1 MSSSSILLNNLRQ
14 LMKSKKY
21 FHQIIHAYIIPTTDP
36 HKNEYVADRYK
47 RREFISNFTG
57 SNGTAL
63 ITENEAL
70 LWTDGRYFAQAE
82 YQLDPTS
89 WKLMRDGTKDVL
101 SITNWIARNL
111 EKNSFVGCDPQLVSI
126 NEWKEWK
133 ETLEQSDKQLV
144 PIDINLIDI
153 LWDKQRPELPDE
165 PIWKHDIQYS
175 GASIDE
181 KLSKVR
187 SKMSQYQVD
196 HLIVHRTDDVAWL
209 FNLRGGDIP
218 YNPVF
223 LSYAI
228 ISNDYVKLFVDLN
241 KLSDSIKKD
250 LEYDNVNIYS
260 YDCFYQQLKND
271 LQNKDPSDKFCASP
285 SCNYAVQTIIPKKQ
299 LVIQDDIVYE
309 LKSVKNQCEIE
320 GMKQAHI
327 KDGVALCSYL
337 HWLEQNIEKNQ
348 DLTEYSAAEKLRS
361 FRCKQINYLYD
372 SFETIS
378 ASGKNAAIIHYTAK
392 KESDTKITRNELYL
406 IDSGGQ
412 YKEGTTDVTRTVHF
426 GQPSDFEKECF
437 TRVLKGFIS
446 LASCLFPPHT
456 TGARLDSLAR
466 RSLWDVGLDY
476 RHGTGHGVGCCLN
489 VHEGPQSIGT
499 RIRSDSYLLPGMI
512 LSDEPGYYSDDKFG
526 IRIENCVLVVKKSSK
541 YGYYNEDWLTFQQLT
556 MVPIQRKLIDRSLL
570 NNDEIDYI
578 NKYHERVR
586 QLIRDEMIKQN
597 VEKSLLEWIHTN
609 TETI

>member
-21 FHQIIHAYIIPTTDP
+21 YNEVIHAYIVPTTDP
-36 HKNEYVADRYK
+36 HRNEYVADRYK

-63 ITENEAL
+63 ITDKEAL

-82 YQLDPTS
+82 NQLDPTC

-101 SITNWIARNL
+101 SITNWISRNL
-111 EKNSFVGCDPQLVSI
+111 EKNSFVGCDPELVSI

-144 PIDINLIDI
+144 PVHVNLIDI
-153 LWDKQRPELPDE
+153 LWDNQRPNLPDK

-175 GASIDE
+175 GASISE

-187 SKMSQYQVD
+187 SKMREYNVD
-196 HLIVHRTDDVAWL
+196 HIIIHRTDDIAWL

-223 LSYAI
+223 LSYSI
-228 ISNDYVKLFVDLN
+228 VSIDSVKLFVDLN
-241 KLSDSIKKD
+241 KLSNSIKKD
-250 LEYDNVNIYS
+250 LEDDNVNLYQ
-260 YDCFYQQLKND
+260 YDLFHQQLKID
-271 LQNKDPSDKFCASP
+271 VHSKDSSDKYCASP
-285 SCNYAVQTIIPKKQ
+285 SCNYAIQTIIPKKQ

-309 LKSVKNQCEIE
+309 LKAVKNNCEIQ

-337 HWLEQNIEKNQ
+337 HWLEENIEINQ
-348 DLTEYSAAEKLRS
+348 DLTEYSVAEKLRS
-361 FRCKQINYLYD
+361 FRSEQINYLYD

-378 ASGKNAAIIHYTAK
+378 ASGKNGAIIHYTASK
-392 KESDTKITRNELYL
+392 QSDRKLTRNELYL

-426 GQPSDFEKECF
+426 GQPNNFEKECF

-446 LASCLFPPHT
+446 LASCLFPPNT
-456 TGARLDSLAR
+456 TGARLDSMAR
-466 RSLWDVGLDY
+466 RALWDVGLDY

-499 RIRSDSYLLPGMI
+499 RIRSDNYLVPGMV
-512 LSDEPGYYSDDKFG
+512 LSDEPGFYSDDKFG
-526 IRIENCVLVVKKSSK
+526 IRIENCVIVINKSSK
-541 YGYYNEDWLTFQQLT
+541 YGYYNEEWLTFEQLT

-570 NNDEIDYI
+570 TNDEIDYI
-578 NKYHERVR
+578 NKYHEKVR
-586 QLIRDEMIKQN
+586 EIVGDEMKKQN
-597 VEKSLLEWIHTN
+597 VKKSLLKWLEIN
-609 TETI
+609 TEPI